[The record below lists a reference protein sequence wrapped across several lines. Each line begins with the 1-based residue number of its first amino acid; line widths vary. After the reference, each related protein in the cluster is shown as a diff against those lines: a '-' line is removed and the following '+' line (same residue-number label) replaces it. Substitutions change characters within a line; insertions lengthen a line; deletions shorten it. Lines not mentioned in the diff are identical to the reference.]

1 MMHNDTKY
9 IQEVTFNQIKMVTQ
23 ANLTRLES
31 FDRQFSGCI
40 EVIA

>member
-23 ANLTRLES
+23 ANLARLES
-31 FDRQFSGCI
+31 FDRQFSGCV